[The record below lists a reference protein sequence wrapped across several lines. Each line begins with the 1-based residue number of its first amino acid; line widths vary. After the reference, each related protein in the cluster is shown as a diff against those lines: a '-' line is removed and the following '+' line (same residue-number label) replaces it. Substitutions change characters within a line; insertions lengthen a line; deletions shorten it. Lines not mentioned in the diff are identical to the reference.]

1 MAMPETAMHKYAKP
15 VFRHNDVGL
24 ARQPLVVQHVSE
36 PCFVQNLANNQFR
49 PGILS
54 GDARHPPGAG
64 RFVNDVTQGRS
75 QGNLPHLVV
84 MNVQHN
90 KPIPII
96 DLFAGPGGLGEGFSS
111 VTNDDGS
118 PAFRIGLSIEKE
130 RSAHKTLTLRAVFRQ
145 LRAKNQL
152 QHYFNYVRGL
162 IEEHEFRAIPEV
174 AHAYDE
180 AAREAHRIELGKDD
194 PTEIDAAIERTL
206 NGEKNWLL
214 IGGPPCQ
221 AYSLA
226 GRARRTNDVAFESDE
241 KHFLYRE
248 YLRIIKVHQ
257 PAVFVMENVKGLL
270 TSKHAGEFMFGKI
283 LGDLSRPADGVE
295 YDIRSFVKHTD
306 LRGELGGEDYVIKA
320 EEYGIPQARHR
331 VILLGVRRDLKLPPH
346 HLLQPVSKSFSVEEA
361 ICDLPKIRSRL
372 STKNATLLDWKLAVE
387 HAPNRIRTWINREQ
401 PVLLRQMETAA
412 QNAIRSCDSAGS
424 RFIPST
430 VTGPKAPEYVQRW
443 FTKDGPGGYLQ
454 HESRSHMGMD
464 LARYLFA
471 ATYARHTGVS
481 PRLNEF
487 PPGLLP
493 EHRNAK
499 GVAEGGKAPFMD
511 RFRVQLAK
519 HPSTTVVSHIAKDGH
534 YYIHYDPT
542 QCRSLTVR
550 EAARLQTFPD
560 NYFFEGNR
568 TEQYTQVGNAVP
580 PLLAFKIGQ
589 SVRGMMAQLEKRL
602 EKGQ

>member
-1 MAMPETAMHKYAKP
+1 
-15 VFRHNDVGL
+15 
-24 ARQPLVVQHVSE
+24 
-36 PCFVQNLANNQFR
+36 
-49 PGILS
+49 
-54 GDARHPPGAG
+54 
-64 RFVNDVTQGRS
+64 
-75 QGNLPHLVV
+75 
-84 MNVQHN
+84 MNAPNN

-111 VTNDDGS
+111 VNNPDGT

-130 RSAHKTLTLRAVFRQ
+130 ASAHKTLTLRAVFRQ
-145 LRAKNQL
+145 LRGTPAA
-152 QHYFNYVRGL
+152 QHYFSYVRGN

-174 AHAYDE
+174 AHAFEE
-180 AAREAHRIELGKDD
+180 AVKEARRIELGKDD
-194 PTEIDAAIERTL
+194 ATEIDVAIANAL

-226 GRARRTNDVAFESDE
+226 GRSRRTNDVAFEADE

-283 LGDLSRPADGVE
+283 LGDLSRPAEGVE
-295 YDIRSFVKHTD
+295 YEIRSFVKRPSPMQC
-306 LRGELGGEDYVIKA
+306 LSGADYVIKA

-331 VILLGVRRDLKLPPH
+331 VILLGVRRDLKLLPH
-346 HLLQPVSKSFSVEEA
+346 QLLQSVSTPFTVEDA
-361 ICDLPKIRSRL
+361 ICDLPRIRSRL
-372 STKNATLLDWKLAVE
+372 STKNATRLDWKLAIE
-387 HAPNRIRTWINREQ
+387 HAPNRIRTWVSSEQ
-401 PVLLRQMETAA
+401 PLLLKKMEMAA
-412 QNAIRSCDSAGS
+412 EVAVQTGDSAGLP
-424 RFIPST
+424 FHPST
-430 VTGPKAPEYVQRW
+430 KTGPRAPEYIQRW
-443 FTKDGPGGYLQ
+443 FTKDGPGGHLQ

-471 ATYARHTGVS
+471 ATYARHTGIS
-481 PRLNEF
+481 PRLNDF

-493 EHRNAK
+493 EHRNVK
-499 GVAEGGKAPFMD
+499 GIADGGKAPFMD
-511 RFRVQLAK
+511 RFRVQVANQ
-519 HPSTTVVSHIAKDGH
+519 PSTTVVSHIAKDGH

-580 PLLAFKIGQ
+580 PLLAYKVGLIVRRLMCVDQSQTDVSGACLKDKIGESQ
-589 SVRGMMAQLEKRL
+589 ELSVLS
-602 EKGQ
+602 

>member
-1 MAMPETAMHKYAKP
+1 
-15 VFRHNDVGL
+15 
-24 ARQPLVVQHVSE
+24 
-36 PCFVQNLANNQFR
+36 
-49 PGILS
+49 
-54 GDARHPPGAG
+54 
-64 RFVNDVTQGRS
+64 
-75 QGNLPHLVV
+75 
-84 MNVQHN
+84 MNAPNN

-111 VTNDDGS
+111 VNNPDGT

-130 RSAHKTLTLRAVFRQ
+130 ASAHKTLTLRAVFRQ
-145 LRAKNQL
+145 LRGTPAA
-152 QHYFNYVRGL
+152 QHYYSYVRGI

-174 AHAYDE
+174 AHAFEE
-180 AAREAHRIELGKDD
+180 AAKEARRIELGKDD
-194 PTEIDAAIERTL
+194 ATEIDVAIANAL

-226 GRARRTNDVAFESDE
+226 GRSRRTNDVAFEADE

-283 LGDLSRPADGVE
+283 LGDLSRPAEGVE
-295 YDIRSFVKHTD
+295 YEIRSFVKRPD
-306 LRGELGGEDYVIKA
+306 LIQGLSGADYVIKA

-346 HLLQPVSKSFSVEEA
+346 QLLQPVTTPFTVEDA
-361 ICDLPKIRSRL
+361 ICDLPRIRSRL
-372 STKNATLLDWKLAVE
+372 STKNATLMDWKLAVE
-387 HAPNRIRTWINREQ
+387 HSPDRIKTWVSSEQ

-412 QNAIRSCDSAGS
+412 EVAVRTGDSAGVP
-424 RFIPST
+424 FYPST
-430 VTGPKAPEYVQRW
+430 TTGPRAAEYIQRW

-471 ATYARHTGVS
+471 ATYARHTGIS
-481 PRLNEF
+481 PRLNDF

-499 GVAEGGKAPFMD
+499 GIADGGKAPFMD
-511 RFRVQLAK
+511 RFRVQVANQ
-519 HPSTTVVSHIAKDGH
+519 PSTTVVSHIAKDGH

-580 PLLAFKIGQ
+580 PLLAFKLGQ
-589 SVRGMMAQLEKRL
+589 TVRGLLAQAM
-602 EKGQ
+602 